1 MGKKKKKRNQ
11 YFKGKGNTQD
21 TVCGSSK
28 TMVLPKQQQLIYGDE
43 IFNQGTMR
51 EGMGLS
57 TAEKQPNA

>member
-1 MGKKKKKRNQ
+1 
-11 YFKGKGNTQD
+11 
-21 TVCGSSK
+21 
-28 TMVLPKQQQLIYGDE
+28 MVLPKEQQVIYGDE